1 MEGRTVEEL
10 RYQIASNA
18 PGLKSSS
25 QECISNDLLP
35 LRAFKTHRNS
45 KCAISQP
52 EAQPHHVWLS
62 FLGWQSTGEVWRNEL
77 QKGLEADKYC
87 LTQHCAYRYWV
98 YSEESQLKPS
108 LKPSPSLPPSL
119 SPSLSLSLS
128 LSLWGA
134 FMETG
139 NSSCWMNCFSI
150 FLIPKAITKILCPE
164 ERMLN
169 AA

>member
-1 MEGRTVEEL
+1 MSEPEDMEGRTVEEL

-25 QECISNDLLP
+25 QECISNDLSP

-87 LTQHCAYRYWV
+87 LTRHCAYRYWV

-108 LKPSPSLPPSL
+108 LKPSLSLP
-119 SPSLSLSLS
+119 PSLSLSLS
-128 LSLWGA
+128 LCGEHLWRQVTAVAGWIVSA
-134 FMETG
+134 F
-139 NSSCWMNCFSI
+139 F
-150 FLIPKAITKILCPE
+150 
-164 ERMLN
+164 
-169 AA
+169 